1 MFCSIFLSAGLPSDT
16 YNIWWPYSYPLNQSF
31 CILQGLLSETS
42 TNATVLTITSF
53 TIERYIAICHPFR
66 LVPICYAINIHYLGY
81 ILSVFGVLG
90 ANGEC
95 RTPLT
100 MALLLLLNLL
110 MHARIQSI
118 YVKFSCVTELNA
130 CSSILHRR
138 IARLKKCR
146 IIARHADITNN
157 IAGDDRVASRKH
169 CEGIA
174 DNHHKFYDYRA
185 IRRSSWAS
193 FQCLMCMRHNQ
204 YVYMIC
210 VWGWYCDGIQQIFMY
225 SYEHICFQFSKHS
238 KVWHIGE
245 GEEKNKTRELWER
258 MARRRIMKNNDFFR
272 FGIHIIV
279 GRIEFQMLLCEYML
293 LGCHTNNNII
303 AYAYDMHIRTIQWVS
318 MAENLNL

>member
-1 MFCSIFLSAGLPSDT
+1 MYSHRIMTRILPRNFGATHTETGSFQLIQSCANKVFSLILFFCSFYTSHRHTQRFTLNSFLMMFCSIFLSAGLPSDT

-90 ANGEC
+90 ANGKC

-185 IRRSSWAS
+185 IRRSS
-193 FQCLMCMRHNQ
+193 
-204 YVYMIC
+204 
-210 VWGWYCDGIQQIFMY
+210 
-225 SYEHICFQFSKHS
+225 
-238 KVWHIGE
+238 
-245 GEEKNKTRELWER
+245 
-258 MARRRIMKNNDFFR
+258 
-272 FGIHIIV
+272 
-279 GRIEFQMLLCEYML
+279 
-293 LGCHTNNNII
+293 
-303 AYAYDMHIRTIQWVS
+303 
-318 MAENLNL
+318 